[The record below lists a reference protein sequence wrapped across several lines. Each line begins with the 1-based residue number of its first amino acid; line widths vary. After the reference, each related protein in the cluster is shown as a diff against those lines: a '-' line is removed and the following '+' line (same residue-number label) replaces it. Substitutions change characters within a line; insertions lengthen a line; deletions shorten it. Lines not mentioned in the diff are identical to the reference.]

1 WRDLVISRF
10 GTKDAGAG
18 MLIPSGR
25 TDVFRRRPERGLH
38 LVLGERRIGL
48 LQERDD
54 PGSDRRRSRR
64 AAVTVEVAGEMRD
77 RAEVGFVGIKGGG
90 TTAAVADELFVLV
103 DGPDS
108 HHPRMSV
115 GAPDAL
121 AGTCVRAT
129 SAVRAGVAAISRC
142 KQHENTFVDG
152 VNQVKG

>member
-1 WRDLVISRF
+1 VDAVDTPGDGGRLGIDRPAKVLPAAPCGSVPPFAPQRAVGADGEAIEPVRPPRGHAGAVGSEAAEAFPAAPAYAGWRDLVISRF

-77 RAEVGFVGIKGGG
+77 RAEVGF
-90 TTAAVADELFVLV
+90 
-103 DGPDS
+103 
-108 HHPRMSV
+108 
-115 GAPDAL
+115 
-121 AGTCVRAT
+121 
-129 SAVRAGVAAISRC
+129 
-142 KQHENTFVDG
+142 
-152 VNQVKG
+152 